1 MSPWPG
7 MAPQARPQLSTPRR
21 KPPHKVPSAPRG
33 EKAHTFPPSYYY
45 EARGRANAPQYRAH
59 HFPHRTTR
67 PHQQKRADKAPT
79 NSWAALGW
87 PRAAFAE
94 RVCRHDHSFP
104 CRVGSHRTRYPR
116 PRGGKKRTHF
126 HPRITMKPAVG
137 QMPPSTAH
145 TISPTAPLGPTNR
158 KGRTKPQPTV
168 RQH

>member
-79 NSWAALGW
+79 NSSAALGW
-87 PRAAFAE
+87 TRAAFAE
-94 RVCRHDHSFP
+94 RVCKKPPLGVTRSFP
-104 CRVGSHRTRYPR
+104 PL
-116 PRGGKKRTHF
+116 P
-126 HPRITMKPAVG
+126 
-137 QMPPSTAH
+137 
-145 TISPTAPLGPTNR
+145 ISPWWGMTPKAEPYLAMPRKKQPHNIPSPGRPKKSAPISTLVLR
-158 KGRTKPQPTV
+158 
-168 RQH
+168 